1 MRFHIHFNMRA
12 PDWGAPAT
20 DLYAAALDMCD
31 WADGLGFEQIMLSEH
46 HQTTDGYL
54 PSPIVMAAAIG
65 ARTRRAR
72 IKLNVVLATLMH
84 PIHLAEDLAVADV
97 ITNGRLEVVLGAG
110 YRKEEF
116 LAFQVNWKRRPSMMI
131 EAVDT
136 LRKAW
141 TGEQFEF
148 RGQQVRVL
156 PRPAQEGGPPL
167 AIGGTSEGAARRAAQ
182 LGVAFEPL
190 GNQFYDAYLDELGR
204 LGRPLPEERRAT
216 FGGAFPKYVAVAA
229 DPEAYWAEVGR
240 HVLHNANEYASYAR
254 RKDLTVFKEA
264 NDPDELLRTGE
275 AKVFTPKELTA
286 ALLGAPEGV
295 TLRFNPLEGG
305 IPPELGWQSLRLFE
319 SEVLPHVRSHTS
331 ATEGARS

>member
-1 MRFHIHFNMRA
+1 MHFHIHFNMRA
-12 PDWGAPAT
+12 PDWGAPAGE
-20 DLYAAALDMCD
+20 LYAAALGMCE
-31 WADGLGFEQIMLSEH
+31 WADGLGFEQVMLSEH

-65 ARTRRAR
+65 ARTKRAR

-84 PIHLAEDLAVADV
+84 PVHLAEDLAVADLLSG
-97 ITNGRLEVVLGAG
+97 GRLDVVLGAG

-131 EAVDT
+131 ETVET

-156 PRPAQEGGPPL
+156 PRPAQAGGPTL
-167 AIGGTSEGAARRAAQ
+167 AIGGTSEGSARRAAQ

-190 GNQFYDAYLDELGR
+190 GDQFYDAYLDELGK
-204 LGRPLPEERRAT
+204 LGKPLPPERRST
-216 FGGAFPKYVAVAA
+216 FGGVFPKYVAVAG
-229 DPEAYWAEVGR
+229 DPEAYWAQVGR
-240 HVLHNANEYASYAR
+240 HVLHNANEYAGYAR

-264 NDPDELLRTGE
+264 RDPDELLRTGE
-275 AKVFTPKELTA
+275 AKVFTPEELTD
-286 ALLGAPEGV
+286 ALLNAPEGV
-295 TLRFNPLEGG
+295 RLRFNPLEGG
-305 IPPELGWQSLRLFE
+305 IPPELAWRSLHLFE
-319 SEVLPHVRSHTS
+319 SEVLPHLRSSTT
-331 ATEGARS
+331 ATEGARQ